1 MTSDC
6 KQLSF
11 ITDIY
16 EFLNIIK
23 DCQKIKLTVDQIFDS
38 TIFDELYAVTFVSSP
53 SFFFETTKGFKQV
66 RLILGIEDNEKLEP
80 FASGV
85 ETSYPYIEHFF
96 GF

>member
-53 SFFFETTKGFKQV
+53 SFFS
-66 RLILGIEDNEKLEP
+66 RLQKALNKSDL
-80 FASGV
+80 F
-85 ETSYPYIEHFF
+85 
-96 GF
+96 